1 MSKKITEAML
11 KGLVERVLSEK
22 DLPIDVDYTTKGKI
36 KGKRA
41 LKSDLGLSHKAPD
54 YEKLAALADAG
65 DDNDPA
71 TLSDKDFESAY
82 NVDNKRAR
90 KTKSAEEIRSNTT
103 DSTLKNTIDNIFSGS
118 ELDKKIQQAQL
129 TAASNAQAAQQ
140 QRATE
145 IKTISD
151 GLKAETNIK
160 KRIVNFKTAIANG
173 GSIRGISMGTITDNM
188 AEVFDQSFPDAA
200 DLLKIASY
208 QQANDNSV
216 KLPTHPS
223 MTPIR
228 TLLRNAVNNRIV
240 SEAAGNITQK
250 GYTRFVTPEV
260 NGVGSLR
267 YMYSMKDGKIS
278 KSNYNYTIFQQN
290 PIEPWFIS
298 ANDDN
303 QSAIETLINAGTD
316 DANNYLNNFLRKPT
330 PKPIEDRIFFDN
342 FKVFKTVIEEKAIS
356 VKNSDWW
363 KKMVK
368 DYASMTAQDPETKGG
383 LKRTAITNPA
393 LMSQA
398 AARGE
403 MLDSQFQMFNTFF
416 EGTPMTGGALNIL
429 SNRLKKLTDFTK
441 ELYDLGTTGT
451 VTEVVNTNKTNWKL
465 SDLDNDSLA
474 DLSVT
479 NNKYVDLLNKIMVF
493 DYFNAMAKELD
504 SGSGAYLF
512 ETFCAYM
519 AGGRVAGKEKGLKGG
534 MGETDF
540 FFDNGDKGSAKYLA
554 TTNKFSQSLGNFV
567 QGVKVTYVFASKKGK
582 KPIYDNQGELT
593 GFDDSTEVVQT
604 DPDLIHFID
613 LFVVD
618 VERVEQAVINGKAN
632 FKITATVPNAQS
644 ETTDLEIDGT
654 KVIFDVSNFKRA
666 GRLYLV
672 EKSKKSITT
681 KLNALAKHMDGTHT
695 AARTSFETLV
705 KSFVKTFEHLES
717 AQNKVSE
724 YSNSGTKS
732 LGTAAIEDMSDAQT
746 EFKGVM
752 DIIDPEQVRVGSLS
766 ESKKVTSSMLKKLIE
781 ENFKK

>member
-1 MSKKITEAML
+1 MSKKITEAMM

-22 DLPIDVDYTTKGKI
+22 DLPIDVDYKNGQI
-36 KGKRA
+36 SAKRR
-41 LKSDLGLSHKAPD
+41 LKADLGLSSAPSYD
-54 YEKLAALADAG
+54 KLAALADAG
-65 DDNDPA
+65 DDNDPS
-71 TLSDKDFESAY
+71 TLSTADFKSAY

-90 KTKSAEEIRSNTT
+90 KTKSAEEIRSNTK
-103 DSTLKNTIDNIFSGS
+103 DSTLKSTIDSIFSGS
-118 ELDKKIQQAQL
+118 ELDQAIQTAQAN
-129 TAASNAQAAQQ
+129 TAAATQAAQR
-140 QRATE
+140 QRAAE

-151 GLKAETNIK
+151 DLKKETNIK
-160 KRIVNFKTAIANG
+160 KRIVNFKTAITPA
-173 GSIRGISMGTITDNM
+173 GSIRGISTGTITNNM
-188 AEVFDQSFPDAA
+188 ADVFDKSFPDEA
-200 DLLKIASY
+200 DRLKIASF
-208 QQANDNSV
+208 QQADDDSV
-216 KLPTHPS
+216 KLPTHSS

-228 TLLRNAVNNRIV
+228 KLLQTAVNSRIV
-240 SEAAGNITQK
+240 SEANGNIKSK

-260 NGVGSLR
+260 HGARSLR
-267 YMYSMKDGKIS
+267 YFYLIKNGKIS

-290 PIEPWFIS
+290 AIEPWFIS

-303 QSAIETLINAGTD
+303 KSAIETLINDGTD
-316 DANNYLNNFLRKPT
+316 PSNNYLNNFLRKPS
-330 PKPIEDRIFFDN
+330 PSPIQDRIFFRN
-342 FKVFKTVIEEKAIS
+342 FIVFKTVIEEKAIS
-356 VKNSDWW
+356 VKESTWW
-363 KKMVK
+363 KEMVNG
-368 DYASMTAQDPETKGG
+368 YSSMTAQDPETKGG

-429 SNRLKKLTDFTK
+429 SNRIKKLTDFTK
-441 ELYDLGTTGT
+441 ELYNLNTTPT
-451 VTEVVNTNKTNWKL
+451 VTEVANSNKTNWKL
-465 SDLDNDSLA
+465 SDLNNDSLA

-519 AGGRVAGKEKGLKGG
+519 AGGRVAGKEKGIKGG

-540 FFDNGDKGSAKYLA
+540 FFDNGDRGSAKYLA
-554 TTNKFSQSLGNFV
+554 TTSKFSQSLGNFV
-567 QGVKVTYVFASKKGK
+567 QGIKVTYVFASKKGE
-582 KPIYDNQGELT
+582 KPIYDRQTGELS
-593 GFDDSTEVVQT
+593 GFDDSMEVVQT

-613 LFVVD
+613 FFVVD
-618 VERVEQAVINGKAN
+618 VERVEQGIIDGKAS
-632 FKITATVPNAQS
+632 FKITATVPNTKS

-654 KVIFDVSNFKRA
+654 KVVFDVSNFSPV

-705 KSFVKTFEHLES
+705 KSFIKTFEHLES
-717 AQNKVSE
+717 AQSKVSE

-732 LGTAAIEDMSDAQT
+732 LGTDAIEDMSDAQT

-752 DIIDPEQVRVGSLS
+752 DIIDPEQVSSQSLS

>member
-22 DLPIDVDYTTKGKI
+22 DLPIDIDYTTKGKI

-82 NVDNKRAR
+82 DVDNKRAR

-103 DSTLKNTIDNIFSGS
+103 DSTLKNTIDNIFADSK
-118 ELDKKIQQAQL
+118 LDKTIQA
-129 TAASNAQAAQQ
+129 AQAATAAANRAEQL
-140 QRATE
+140 QRAAE

-151 GLKAETNIK
+151 DLKKESNIK
-160 KRIVNFKTAIANG
+160 KRIVKFKTAIDVG
-173 GSIRGISMGTITDNM
+173 GSIRNISIGTITNNM
-188 AEVFDQSFPDAA
+188 TEVFDQSFPDEA
-200 DLLKIASY
+200 DRLKIASF
-208 QQANDNSV
+208 QQADDNSV
-216 KLPTHPS
+216 KLSTHS
-223 MTPIR
+223 AMTPIR
-228 TLLRNAVNNRIV
+228 NLLRNAVNNRIV

-250 GYTRFVTPEV
+250 GYTRFVTSEV
-260 NGVGSLR
+260 NGAGSLR
-267 YMYSMKDGKIS
+267 YMYSMKDGKIT
-278 KSNYNYTIFQQN
+278 KSNYNYTIFQTT
-290 PIEPWFIS
+290 PVEPWFLS

-316 DANNYLNNFLRKPT
+316 AANNYLDNFLRVASPNS
-330 PKPIEDRIFFDN
+330 IEDKIFFRN
-342 FKVFKTVIEEKAIS
+342 FIVFKNVIEEKAIS
-356 VKNSDWW
+356 VKNNQWW

-368 DYASMTAQDPETKGG
+368 GYASMTAQDPETKGG

-429 SNRLKKLTDFTK
+429 SNRIKKLTDFTK
-441 ELYDLGTTGT
+441 EIYDLNTPGA
-451 VTEVVNTNKTNWKL
+451 VTEVANNNKTNWKL

-474 DLSVT
+474 DLSAT

-540 FFDNGDKGSAKYLA
+540 FFDNGDRGSAKYLA
-554 TTNKFSQSLGNFV
+554 TSSKFSQSLGNFV
-567 QGVKVTYVFASKKGK
+567 QGIKVTYVFASKKGQ

-593 GFDDSTEVVQT
+593 GFDDNTEVVQT

-618 VERVEQAVINGKAN
+618 VERVEQGIIDGKAK
-632 FKITATVPNAQS
+632 FKITATVPDAQS
-644 ETTDLEIDGT
+644 ETMDLEIDVN
-654 KVIFDVSNFKRA
+654 KVIFDVSKFKPV

-681 KLNALAKHMDGTHT
+681 KLNALAKHMDGTHA